1 MADSTDTMSLSN
13 RPSHDVVLLYAHP
26 SMHKLARRI
35 AECCHLVS
43 RSSSYSC
50 TPSSSSLQSS
60 SSSSSSNLETDEGI
74 VKETLGLEP
83 QSADSSPSDQPNH
96 KKNKKIKFCIEL
108 PAESVTEY
116 AASKTTE
123 ASLDANSTDLHPRH
137 SVIPDITGY
146 DEVESSTSGKSPISS
161 NIKSSVSQ
169 EVTDIEPTTS
179 TDSARRLS
187 GYKDANHIAP
197 DTTNLK
203 KKPDD
208 DVFTQSKN
216 NSASANTRQDNTTT
230 HEHLVDPRPARRVE
244 FRDTIKWNKFADGYP
259 NLFIEDVKYMAG
271 KDVIFI
277 GSFHSTEIIFEQLS
291 VLYAFPRYLARSFH
305 FILPYF
311 PTGTMERV
319 DTEGQIATAKT
330 LATLL
335 SSIPLCAQ
343 GPAQII
349 IYDIHALQERF
360 YFSDNVIPRLETAIP
375 LLQRVLNSH
384 PQKDKLALAFP
395 DDGAYKR
402 FHSYFPE
409 DDRLIVCAKKRVEGN
424 KRIVTIK
431 DGHPKGK
438 HVVIID
444 DLVQSGGTLIECAKV
459 LVKQGAKSVSAYVT
473 HPVFP
478 NQSWKS
484 FINCDPPFAN
494 FWITNSI
501 PHAEEI
507 CKNKPFRLLSLS
519 DIITENLLGFDLR
532 PY

>member
-1 MADSTDTMSLSN
+1 MAETIDAMSLIY

-35 AECCHLVS
+35 AECCQLVTSRS
-43 RSSSYSC
+43 RSSSDSFN
-50 TPSSSSLQSS
+50 LSS
-60 SSSSSSNLETDEGI
+60 SSSSSCNMALDESLMNDI
-74 VKETLGLEP
+74 LGFNPLAPDDTKPDPRENKIIKFNVDGTSDESDLQDAP
-83 QSADSSPSDQPNH
+83 SPYTGKASKQ
-96 KKNKKIKFCIEL
+96 KKNFV
-108 PAESVTEY
+108 P
-116 AASKTTE
+116 
-123 ASLDANSTDLHPRH
+123 
-137 SVIPDITGY
+137 VIDDTNDETSDSAKRQSPVLPDITGFQE
-146 DEVESSTSGKSPISS
+146 EVDPGQSDRINEESRIKSKHKNSS
-161 NIKSSVSQ
+161 NNKGAR
-169 EVTDIEPTTS
+169 ETLP
-179 TDSARRLS
+179 DSA
-187 GYKDANHIAP
+187 
-197 DTTNLK
+197 T
-203 KKPDD
+203 KP
-208 DVFTQSKN
+208 VVQN
-216 NSASANTRQDNTTT
+216 NSACMYQENKELTRDIQDT
-230 HEHLVDPRPARRVE
+230 RPPRRVE

-291 VLYAFPRYLARSFH
+291 VLYAFPRYLSRSFH

-335 SSIPLCAQ
+335 SSIPLSAQ

-375 LLQRVLNSH
+375 LLQRVLSAH
-384 PQKDKLALAFP
+384 RHKDKLSLAFP

-402 FHSYFPE
+402 FHSYFP
-409 DDRLIVCAKKRVEGN
+409 DDERLIVCAKKRVEGN

-431 DGHPKGK
+431 DGNPNGR

-459 LVKQGAKSVSAYVT
+459 LIKQGAKSVSAYVT

-478 NQSWKS
+478 NQSWKN
-484 FINCDPPFAN
+484 FIKCDPPFSN

-507 CKNKPFRLLSLS
+507 CKHRPFTLLSLS
-519 DIITENLLGFDLR
+519 DIIADNLLGFDLR
-532 PY
+532 PR

>member
-1 MADSTDTMSLSN
+1 TIDAMSLIY

-35 AECCHLVS
+35 AECCQLVTSRS
-43 RSSSYSC
+43 RSSSDSFN
-50 TPSSSSLQSS
+50 LSS
-60 SSSSSSNLETDEGI
+60 SSSSSCNTALDESLMNDILGFNPLAPDDTKPDPRENKIIKFNVDDISDESDLQDAPSPYTGFQEEVDPGQSDRINEESRIKSKHKNSSNNKGAR
-74 VKETLGLEP
+74 ETLP
-83 QSADSSPSDQPNH
+83 
-96 KKNKKIKFCIEL
+96 
-108 PAESVTEY
+108 
-116 AASKTTE
+116 
-123 ASLDANSTDLHPRH
+123 
-137 SVIPDITGY
+137 
-146 DEVESSTSGKSPISS
+146 
-161 NIKSSVSQ
+161 
-169 EVTDIEPTTS
+169 
-179 TDSARRLS
+179 DSA
-187 GYKDANHIAP
+187 
-197 DTTNLK
+197 T
-203 KKPDD
+203 KP
-208 DVFTQSKN
+208 VVQN
-216 NSASANTRQDNTTT
+216 NSACMYQENNELTRDIQDT
-230 HEHLVDPRPARRVE
+230 RPPRRVE

-291 VLYAFPRYLARSFH
+291 VLYAFPRYLSRSFH

-335 SSIPLCAQ
+335 SSIPLSAQ

-375 LLQRVLNSH
+375 LLQRVLSTH
-384 PQKDKLALAFP
+384 PHKDKLSLAFP

-402 FHSYFPE
+402 FHSYFP
-409 DDRLIVCAKKRVEGN
+409 DDERLIVCAKKRVEGN

-431 DGHPKGK
+431 DGNPNRR

-459 LVKQGAKSVSAYVT
+459 LIKQGAKSVSAYVT

-478 NQSWKS
+478 NQSWKN
-484 FINCDPPFAN
+484 FIKCDPPFSN

-507 CKNKPFRLLSLS
+507 CKHRPFTLLSLS
-519 DIITENLLGFDLR
+519 DIIADNLLGFDLR
-532 PY
+532 PR